1 MDINTIIVAGR
12 LARDPETK
20 FTQTGKAVTN
30 FSIANDSGF
39 GDKKTTNWI
48 NIVAW
53 EKTSEFVTRYFEKG
67 SKIVVQGRLTTRNYE
82 TSNGEKRTS
91 TEVVADQIFF
101 GDSKPQERAVG
112 GGGNSDESMPF

>member
-1 MDINTIIVAGR
+1 MDINTIVVAGR

-112 GGGNSDESMPF
+112 GGNSDESMPF